1 MKRIIYL
8 MCILFTLP
16 FTSCKK
22 FLETE
27 PTDFKTPENHF
38 NTESEL
44 NTALV
49 GVYNKLADE
58 RTYRRGLF
66 TYLAIS
72 DEFFYRNV
80 STASIYVLDFD
91 AAHVD
96 IGRFWE
102 ALYQG
107 IDRANAV
114 LENINK
120 PVMDEQRRSNVRGE
134 ALFLRAY
141 YYFLLADNFGG
152 VPLKLVSTKNPTEV
166 PLPRAALKDVYAQ
179 ILKDMTEAY
188 PLVLD
193 VKKDPS
199 DKTDTGIEYS
209 ERITKSAVAGILAKV
224 CLTMAGQ
231 PLNDQSKYTEALQWS
246 EKVINSGRH
255 ALNADYKQIFINAA
269 KDIQDPKEC
278 IWEVGFYGNN
288 TGTFMQGGTL
298 GISNGITS
306 TDLVDPG
313 YSTGSINTTAR
324 LYNLYDATDVRRDW
338 CIAPFRYMTTNNVTT
353 QTPWTAAQIY
363 DRNIGKWRRT
373 YESVMPKTKDF
384 NAVNFPVL
392 RYSDVL
398 LMYAEA
404 ANAINN
410 GPNALAESYLNQVRR
425 RGHNKPVNVADP
437 TVDVATGLAP
447 ARFLEE
453 IQNERARE
461 FAFEGMR
468 QHDLKRWGI
477 YVSKMNTL
485 ATEITASA
493 PSNWRYA
500 SSAGKNTS
508 ARNLLFP
515 IPNSEL
521 VLNPEIGVHD
531 QNPGW

>member
-1 MKRIIYL
+1 MKPIIYL
-8 MCILFTLP
+8 MCIVLIVSSA
-16 FTSCKK
+16 SCKK
-22 FLETE
+22 FLDRE
-27 PTDFKTPENHF
+27 PTDFKTPENYF

-44 NTALV
+44 NTALI
-49 GVYNKLADE
+49 GVYNRLADE

-80 STASIYVLDFD
+80 STNSIYVLDFD
-91 AAHVD
+91 AAHID

-102 ALYQG
+102 TCYQG
-107 IDRANAV
+107 IDRANAL

-120 PVMDEQRRSNVRGE
+120 PLMNELKRNEIKGE

-141 YYFLLADNFGG
+141 FYFLLVDNFGA
-152 VPLKLVSTKNPTEV
+152 VPLKLSSTKNPTET
-166 PLPRAALKDVYAQ
+166 PLPRSAVNVVYQQILNDMTTAYDLVPALKKNA
-179 ILKDMTEAY
+179 
-188 PLVLD
+188 
-193 VKKDPS
+193 S
-199 DKTDTGIEYS
+199 DQTDTGLEYS
-209 ERITKSAVAGILAKV
+209 ERITKSAVGGILAKV
-224 CLTMAGQ
+224 CLSMAGA
-231 PLNDQSKYTEALQWS
+231 PLNDLAKYADALKWS
-246 EKVINSGRH
+246 ELVINSGTH
-255 ALNADYKQIFINAA
+255 SLNPDYKQIFINAA
-269 KDIQDPKEC
+269 KDIEEPKEC
-278 IWEVGFYGNN
+278 IWEIGFYGNN
-288 TGTFMQGGTL
+288 TGNLLQGGTL

-306 TDLVDPG
+306 TELNDPG

-338 CIAPFRYMTTNNVTT
+338 CIAPFKYTTTNNVTT
-353 QTPWTAAQIY
+353 TTPWTTAQIY
-363 DRNIGKWRRT
+363 DRNIGKWRRQ
-373 YESVMPKTKDF
+373 YETLVPKTKDY

-404 ANAINN
+404 VN
-410 GPNALAESYLNQVRR
+410 GMNGSPNLLAETYLNQVRR
-425 RGHNKPVNVADP
+425 RGHNKPVGTADA
-437 TVDVATGLAP
+437 TVDVTPGLSG

-453 IQNERARE
+453 LQNERARE

-485 ATEITASA
+485 ATEITVSA

-500 SSAGKNTS
+500 GSAGKNTS
-508 ARNLLFP
+508 SRNLLFP
-515 IPNSEL
+515 IPNSEV
-521 VLNPEIGVHD
+521 VLNPEIGVRD